1 MDELMAY
8 NNELGTEAEDNVE
21 VLESKM
27 TSAMG
32 LMTRILGE
40 AFQSMKNK
48 QPKAPVITVIGPDE
62 SRDIVSKSD
71 KDLDSCE
78 GGFSDDEDTTKTPH

>member
-1 MDELMAY
+1 
-8 NNELGTEAEDNVE
+8 
-21 VLESKM
+21 
-27 TSAMG
+27 
-32 LMTRILGE
+32 MTRILGE
-40 AFQSMKNK
+40 AFQTMKNK

-62 SRDIVSKSD
+62 SAVDIVSKSD